1 MTGRRVPNE
10 TAPYEYVPGDYGFY
24 KGQWWCIPPGD
35 HTVNL
40 LGNLKNHTV
49 TEHEDGTIT
58 VSPSIQIMAG
68 SHRAEREVW
77 HGFLEKGV
85 WRTV

>member
-1 MTGRRVPNE
+1 MRIYPDEEGLFRFG
-10 TAPYEYVPGDYGFY
+10 PGDYGKDE
-24 KGQWWCIPPGD
+24 KGVWRCRPPIPDHGTLGD
-35 HTVNL
+35 LSQHQ
-40 LGNLKNHTV
+40 V

-58 VSPSIQIMAG
+58 VSPSILIHYGPELQK
-68 SHRAEREVW
+68 SW